1 MLRNL
6 ESTGGLIFSGQL
18 LIDLAAAGMSRED
31 AYRLVQGHA
40 MNAWTND
47 LNFRQLI
54 ETDPEIL
61 ALIPAEKIAAAFDVR
76 RQLTNI
82 DEVFERV
89 LAAG

>member
-1 MLRNL
+1 
-6 ESTGGLIFSGQL
+6 
-18 LIDLAAAGMSRED
+18 
-31 AYRLVQGHA
+31 